1 MRLSVGRESM
11 NEQMQAMC
19 FFAGANSIFYG
30 ERLLTTDNPAAEKD
44 RALFVKLGIR
54 PEKRQDVSDEAH
66 RGAIEQ
72 AIEIA
77 SSEHMFVDASL

>member
-1 MRLSVGRESM
+1 M
-11 NEQMQAMC
+11 NRCRPCA

-30 ERLLTTDNPAAEKD
+30 ERLLTTENPAAEKD
-44 RALFVKLGIR
+44 RALFEKLGIR

-72 AIEIA
+72 AME
-77 SSEHMFVDASL
+77 STKMEHMFVDASL

>member
-1 MRLSVGRESM
+1 MPARSKS
-11 NEQMQAMC
+11 
-19 FFAGANSIFYG
+19 SHHG
-30 ERLLTTDNPAAEKD
+30 ERLLTTENPAAEKD

-72 AIEIA
+72 AME
-77 SSEHMFVDASL
+77 SNKMEHMFVDASL